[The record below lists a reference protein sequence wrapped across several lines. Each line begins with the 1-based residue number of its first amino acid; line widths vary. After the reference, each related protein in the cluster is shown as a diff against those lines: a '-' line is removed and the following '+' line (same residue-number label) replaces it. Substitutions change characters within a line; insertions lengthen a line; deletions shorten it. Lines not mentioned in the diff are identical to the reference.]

1 MKSAASTLDIEQ
13 QLREMNEALLI
24 SSVHQHELTEQAQ
37 NAEAALRDSE
47 QRFRTLFELGPVAVY
62 SCDASGVIQDSTAAP
77 PSCGAAHRRIGDTD
91 ERFCGSFRMI
101 RPDGSVLAHEQC
113 PMAEVLC
120 GKIPHVRDAE
130 VRIDRPDGS
139 RITVVVNIRP
149 LKNEQGE
156 ITGAINCF
164 YDITERKEI
173 EQRLRESE
181 QRFRQVADEAEAA
194 NRAKDMFLAT
204 LSHEIRTPLS
214 AIVGWMQILQGGTE
228 GGCSEAELNE
238 GLEVI
243 ERNARTMVQ
252 LLDDVMDVS
261 RIISG
266 QGALE
271 IRPCELNAVI
281 RAGID
286 VVRSAARAKDIALSA
301 ELDPAASVVS
311 CDAARMQ
318 QVVWNL
324 LSNAIKFTPKGGK
337 VACHACARGK
347 RRAHSGQRQRTGNRP
362 GAVALRLRPLPPGRQ
377 QHAPTIWRT
386 GAGAIHRE
394 TSGRTARRD
403 GAGEK

>member
-1 MKSAASTLDIEQ
+1 MKSASSPLNIEQ

-62 SCDASGVIQDSTAAP
+62 SCDASGVIQEFNRRAAELWGREP
-77 PSCGAAHRRIGDTD
+77 ALGDTD

-113 PMAEVLC
+113 PMAEVLS
-120 GKIPHVRDAE
+120 GTIPHARDAE

-164 YDITERKEI
+164 YDITERKQAE
-173 EQRLRESE
+173 EQLRLAKQE
-181 QRFRQVADEAEAA
+181 ADEA

-204 LSHEIRTPLS
+204 LSHEMRTPLS
-214 AIVGWMQILQGGTE
+214 AIVGWMQILQGGME
-228 GGCSEAELNE
+228 GGCSDAELNE
-238 GLEVI
+238 GLDVI
-243 ERNARTMVQ
+243 ERNARTMVE

-261 RIISG
+261 RIVSG
-266 QGALE
+266 KVRLE
-271 IRPCELNAVI
+271 VRPCELSAVI

-286 VVRSAARAKDIALSA
+286 VVRPAASAKDIALSA
-301 ELDPAASVVS
+301 ELDPAASAAS
-311 CDAARMQ
+311 CDAARIQ

-324 LSNAIKFTPKGGK
+324 LSNAVKFTPKGGK
-337 VACHACARGK
+337 VHVTLAREGPM
-347 RRAHSGQRQRTGNRP
+347 S
-362 GAVALRLRPLPPGRQ
+362 ALRSATADRELTRSCCPMSSTASARPTAARAADL
-377 QHAPTIWRT
+377 
-386 GAGAIHRE
+386 AGWDWGYP
-394 TSGRTARRD
+394 S
-403 GAGEK
+403 